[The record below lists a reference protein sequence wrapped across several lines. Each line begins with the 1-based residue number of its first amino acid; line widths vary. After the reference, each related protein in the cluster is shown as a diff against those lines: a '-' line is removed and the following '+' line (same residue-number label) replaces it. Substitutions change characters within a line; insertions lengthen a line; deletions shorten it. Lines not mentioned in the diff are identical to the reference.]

1 MHRETGDYITDELEH
16 IRQSVIKIV
25 TTPIGSRIMRRDY
38 GSLIPELIDA
48 PINERIRLLVM
59 AATATAVIRWEP
71 RIRPARV
78 LLLVDGAS
86 MTIELS
92 AAMKSGPTAGKTVL
106 MLIPLK

>member
-1 MHRETGDYITDELEH
+1 MDMNTGRPLAELEQ

-25 TTPIGSRIMRRDY
+25 TTPLGSRVMRRDY

-71 RIRPARV
+71 RLRPARV
-78 LLLVDGAS
+78 RLAIDGAA
-86 MTIELS
+86 MTIELTAALRDGPS
-92 AAMKSGPTAGKTVL
+92 AGQTAL